1 MRSATCRLKAHPV
14 WWDWRCPWCIHCLH
28 AALHHWI
35 HPSILPA
42 MAGAW
47 LPWRPTCRSGHQ
59 DLTSGFVQKS
69 MDLSYWFCWVI
80 PKYEGLSRISN
91 EDAKELLG
99 TNCCIEMVVDQNLQA
114 TLRWKL
120 LVLHSD
126 APCRAVL
133 CHQVVD
139 KLPCHVVHFLAG
151 FPPPETLHLELKPSS
166 FFFLIGFQ
174 SMLLT
179 FRIG

>member
-1 MRSATCRLKAHPV
+1 MAKSSELLECEVQLVGWKHTLCGEIEDADDAFIVCTPHSTIESTQAFCQ
-14 WWDWRCPWCIHCLH
+14 PWLEPGLH
-28 AALHHWI
+28 DA
-35 HPSILPA
+35 
-42 MAGAW
+42 
-47 LPWRPTCRSGHQ
+47 RR
-59 DLTSGFVQKS
+59 GFVQKS

-99 TNCCIEMVVDQNLQA
+99 TNCCIKMVVDQNLQA
-114 TLRWKL
+114 TLRRKL

-151 FPPPETLHLELKPSS
+151 FPPRKPY
-166 FFFLIGFQ
+166 
-174 SMLLT
+174 T
-179 FRIG
+179 